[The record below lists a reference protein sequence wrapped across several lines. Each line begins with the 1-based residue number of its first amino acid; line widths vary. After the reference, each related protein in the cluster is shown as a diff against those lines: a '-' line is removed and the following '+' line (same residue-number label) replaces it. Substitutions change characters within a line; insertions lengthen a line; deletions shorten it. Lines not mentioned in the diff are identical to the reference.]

1 MTVRQPLPTAP
12 SSAWRSKRLLERVG
26 DQWRGAPPSP
36 PARALLKRAYHAAL
50 SLQTGGRGLRA
61 TLPGGEIVR
70 VCPEHRYLSW
80 NPAEYEA
87 FRRAV
92 DPGAVALDVG
102 ANVGAY
108 SVLLGQWVGPSG
120 HVFAFE
126 PEPRAFHGLSRHVAL
141 NRLGAIVHPISV
153 ALADREGPARL
164 VVGATAGETRI
175 NSEAVEGAPTL
186 PETMTRVT
194 TVDRFCAERAI
205 VPSFLKIDVEGL
217 ELAVLRGARDT
228 IRRCRHLQ
236 LFVEMHPSIWPMLGI
251 TREDLLDEIARLG
264 LVVESL
270 VDTATTDAA
279 WAVEGMCVR
288 LRAVR

>member
-1 MTVRQPLPTAP
+1 M
-12 SSAWRSKRLLERVG
+12 
-26 DQWRGAPPSP
+26 
-36 PARALLKRAYHAAL
+36 
-50 SLQTGGRGLRA
+50 RA

-92 DPGAVALDVG
+92 GPGAVALDVG

-108 SVLLGQWVGPSG
+108 SLLLGQWVGPSG
-120 HVFAFE
+120 RVFAFE
-126 PEPRAFHGLSRHVAL
+126 PDPRAFHGLSRHVAL
-141 NRLGAIVHPISV
+141 NRLGAIVRPIAA
-153 ALADREGPARL
+153 ALADREGTAHL
-164 VVGATAGETRI
+164 VAAVTAGETRI
-175 NSEAVEGAPTL
+175 SHEALEGRPGL
-186 PETMTRVT
+186 QETMTRVT
-194 TVDRFCAERAI
+194 TIDRFCAERGL

-228 IRRCRHLQ
+228 IRRCRHLE

-251 TREDLLDEIARLG
+251 TREDVLDEIGRLG

-270 VDTATTDAA
+270 IDGATPDAA
-279 WAVEGMCVR
+279 WAIEGMCVR
-288 LRAVR
+288 LRAV